1 MPVGRRLSRMG
12 YLLDT
17 HGLLWVLFS
26 PEKLSVKARK
36 TIEDSQQS
44 VGVSSVSFWE
54 ISIKSALG
62 RLTLPKT
69 SPEELPSVTRDL
81 GLQIVDPSADL
92 FASFYRL
99 PLAAGH
105 RDPFDRL
112 LIWTALQRNLTL
124 ISKDRRMSEYSNQG
138 LQLLW

>member
-1 MPVGRRLSRMG
+1 MG

-17 HGLLWVLFS
+17 HGLLWALFS

-54 ISIKSALG
+54 ISIKSALE

-69 SPEELPSVTRDL
+69 SPEELPSATRDL
-81 GLQIVDPSADL
+81 GLQIIDPSADL
-92 FASFYRL
+92 FASFHRL
-99 PLAAGH
+99 PLAEGH

-124 ISKDRRMSEYSNQG
+124 ISKDRRMSGYSNQG

>member
-1 MPVGRRLSRMG
+1 MG

-26 PEKLSVKARK
+26 PKKLSVKARK

-54 ISIKSALG
+54 ISIKSALE

-69 SPEELPSVTRDL
+69 LPEELPAATRDL
-81 GLQIVDPSADL
+81 GLQIIDPSADL
-92 FASFYRL
+92 FASFHRL
-99 PLAAGH
+99 PLAEGH

>member
-1 MPVGRRLSRMG
+1 MA

-26 PEKLSVKARK
+26 PGKLSPTVRK
-36 TIEDSQQS
+36 VIENSRQP

-54 ISIKSALG
+54 ISIKTTLG
-62 RLTLPKT
+62 RLSLPQT
-69 SPEELPSVTRDL
+69 SPEELPSVTREL
-81 GLQIVDPSADL
+81 GLEIIEPSADL
-92 FASFYRL
+92 FASFHRL
-99 PLAAGH
+99 PLSEHH

-112 LIWTALQRNLTL
+112 LIWTALRKGYTL
-124 ISKDRRMSEYSNQG
+124 ISKDRRMSEYKSQG